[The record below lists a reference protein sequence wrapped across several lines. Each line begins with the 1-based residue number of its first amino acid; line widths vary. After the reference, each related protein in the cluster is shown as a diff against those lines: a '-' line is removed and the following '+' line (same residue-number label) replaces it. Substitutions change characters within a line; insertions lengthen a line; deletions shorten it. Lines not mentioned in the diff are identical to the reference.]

1 MLISCGIT
9 NFCQLLRQLSQLVG
23 VGGVVTHHVLHQGS
37 QLLHGAVVVAMALVV
52 MSVFMAMTA
61 ALVVVVMVVAVTAAT
76 VAVIVCMAL
85 TVEVIVGMGMLVIMA
100 VLMGML
106 MGVGDAIVGMLV
118 GMRMLVVVVVRTANV
133 VVMNMHSFCSFTF
146 FLYYTIC
153 KE

>member
-23 VGGVVTHHVLHQGS
+23 MGGVVTYHILHQGS

-61 ALVVVVMVVAVTAAT
+61 ALVVVVMVVAVTAALM
-76 VAVIVCMAL
+76 VVV
-85 TVEVIVGMGMLVIMA
+85 MA
-100 VLMGML
+100 V
-106 MGVGDAIVGMLV
+106 A
-118 GMRMLVVVVVRTANV
+118 LVVMVVVMTANV
-133 VVMNMHSFCSFTF
+133 VVMNMHSESSFTF